1 MTGFNFSNLYDV
13 AVVGSGPAGSSAAL
27 HLARQGVRVVVIE
40 KAPLPRYKTC
50 GGGVV
55 HRAIRLLPVD
65 VSEAIERE
73 CHAVELNLGTD
84 GLRFTARRDD
94 PIISMTM
101 RDEFDFLLIS
111 AAKEAEAD
119 IRSECKV
126 LDVIVGA
133 DKLELVTSEGPLFAR
148 FVVAADGAMGIMAMK
163 TGWQET
169 RHLIPALECEA
180 FVSDGLLEKL
190 GPTARF
196 DFGVVPFGYAWI
208 FPKKGHLS
216 AGVLSMRRGS
226 VNLNSMLEG
235 YMKLNGLD
243 KIVRTKRHG
252 FLIPVSPRKDGFVR
266 GRVLLTGDAAGLAD
280 PITGEGITF
289 AVLSGQIAA
298 KALLDGAFDEARV
311 KVLYESELLRKILP
325 ELRLGR
331 VLAKLTYDYPR
342 LLRRLFKLYGQE
354 FTEAVTDVVMGEKT
368 YRELFSNPM
377 NYLKFF
383 RKWY

>member
-1 MTGFNFSNLYDV
+1 VTGSNSSNTYDV

-27 HLARQGVRVVVIE
+27 HLARQGLRVVVIE
-40 KAPLPRYKTC
+40 KAPLPRYKPC

-73 CHAVELNLGTD
+73 CHSVELNLGAD
-84 GLRFTARRDD
+84 RLRFTTRRDD

-111 AAKEAEAD
+111 AAIEAEAE

-126 LDVIVGA
+126 LDVIIGA
-133 DKLELVTSEGPLFAR
+133 DKVELVTSEGPLFAR
-148 FVVAADGAMGIMAMK
+148 FVVAADGAMSITAMK
-163 TGWQET
+163 AGWQET
-169 RHLIPALECEA
+169 RHLIPALECEV
-180 FVSDGLLEKL
+180 FVSDGLLEKFSRS
-190 GPTARF
+190 ARF

-216 AGVLSMRRGS
+216 TGVLSMRRGS
-226 VNLNSMLEG
+226 VNLNSMLEH
-235 YMKLNGLD
+235 YLELMGLH
-243 KIVRTKRHG
+243 KIVSAKRHG

-266 GRVLLTGDAAGLAD
+266 RRVLLTGDAAGLAD

-298 KALLDGAFDEARV
+298 KALIDGAFEETGVRR
-311 KVLYESELLRKILP
+311 LYESELSKKILP

-331 VLAKLTYDYPR
+331 VLAKITYDYPR
-342 LLRRLFKLYGQE
+342 LLRRLFKSYGQE

-368 YRELFSNPM
+368 YKKLFSNPF

-383 RKWY
+383 RIGS

>member
-1 MTGFNFSNLYDV
+1 
-13 AVVGSGPAGSSAAL
+13 
-27 HLARQGVRVVVIE
+27 
-40 KAPLPRYKTC
+40 

-84 GLRFTARRDD
+84 SLRFTTRRDD

-148 FVVAADGAMGIMAMK
+148 FVVAADGAMGTMAMK

-226 VNLNSMLEG
+226 VNLNSLLEG

-331 VLAKLTYDYPR
+331 ALAKLTYDYPR

-354 FTEAVTDVVMGEKT
+354 FTEAVTDVVMGKKT